1 MHDLVKEYKKIYD
14 RELRHLKV
22 MMMAKKNTMQKAAWL
37 NFVSLTKESILKN
50 PENFVRPIPDQRL
63 FSDAIEQVFQG
74 FLADQKIRDVQKK
87 F

>member
-1 MHDLVKEYKKIYD
+1 MHELVKEYKKIYD

-22 MMMAKKNTMQKAAWL
+22 MMMAKKNTMQKTAWL
-37 NFVSLTKESILKN
+37 NFVSSTKESILKN
-50 PENFVRPIPDQRL
+50 PENFVRSIPDQKL

-74 FLADQKIRDVQKK
+74 FLDDQKIREVQKK